1 MGMMFYKSS
10 AACRG
15 SSESRD
21 TKKHSDQIPS
31 TCDAAVPL
39 AGNITFLPAP
49 VPLVPWLVQPSRS
62 VCSSGT
68 AFAPW

>member
-39 AGNITFLPAP
+39 DGQHN
-49 VPLVPWLVQPSRS
+49 VPSRPCTPS
-62 VCSSGT
+62 AMAGSALT
-68 AFAPW
+68 